1 LPLTYNQIKNNRKKK
16 PGKRKPGW
24 SIRPEHLKT
33 EDKGMDVTTLAYA
46 GFAMILLFMYLIM
59 SKRMS
64 AMNAL
69 ILIPIIFALGL
80 GFHDAKLG
88 KMMLD
93 GVKKV
98 APTGIMICF
107 AILFFGIMI
116 DAGLFDPVIEKIL
129 KSVHGDPMKVC
140 VGTAIL
146 AAFISLD
153 GDGSTTYLVTCSAM
167 MAVHRKL
174 GINPLILPSLAL
186 LENSVMN
193 IIPWGGPTGR
203 VLASLGVESSQV
215 FVPMIPGM
223 VLGTGFVCLMGY
235 YWGMKERKRLGVIEF
250 THDGSHAAV
259 SEDPEAEQ
267 LKRPEKFWFNVALTT
282 ALMTCLILEVLPLS
296 ILFIVGTALAL
307 LINYKNKDQQARI
320 IANGANAM
328 PVVTMVFAAGIFM
341 GILSG
346 TKMVDAMTKMIIAAV
361 PPDLGPHFSIIT
373 ALLSL
378 PGTFFMTN
386 DAFYFGVL
394 PVLAK
399 AAAAYGIPADE
410 IGRAALI
417 GQGSH
422 LLSPLVPSTYL
433 LVGLNKIEFGD
444 LQKYALLPAIGIS
457 MIWLVTAILL
467 GYIRI

>member
-1 LPLTYNQIKNNRKKK
+1 MSQT
-16 PGKRKPGW
+16 
-24 SIRPEHLKT
+24 
-33 EDKGMDVTTLAYA
+33 VLAYA
-46 GFAMILLFMYLIM
+46 GFFMIALFMYLIM
-59 SKRMS
+59 SKRMT

-69 ILIPIIFALGL
+69 VLIPIIFAIGL

-88 KMMLD
+88 KMMFD

-107 AILFFGIMI
+107 AILFFGVMI
-116 DAGLFDPVIEKIL
+116 DAGLFDPIIKKIL
-129 KSVHGDPMKVC
+129 KWVEGDPMKVC

-167 MAVHRKL
+167 MAVYRKL
-174 GINPLILPSLAL
+174 GIRPVILPALAL

-223 VLGTGFVCLMGY
+223 VLGTLFVCFMGY
-235 YWGMKERKRLGVIEF
+235 RWGLQERARIGKLKLE
-250 THDGSHAAV
+250 HAGDF
-259 SEDPEAEQ
+259 SMGGDDPEAVA
-267 LKRPEKFWFNVALTT
+267 LKRPEKFWINAALVAV
-282 ALMTCLILEVLPLS
+282 LMVCLITEVLPLA
-296 ILFIVGTALAL
+296 ILFIIGTALAL
-307 LINYKNKDQQARI
+307 MINYKNKEQQARI
-320 IANGANAM
+320 ATNGANAT

-346 TKMVDAMTKMIIAAV
+346 TKMIDAMSQIIIAAI
-361 PPDLGPHFSIIT
+361 PESMGAHFPLIT
-373 ALLSL
+373 ALISL

-399 AAAAYGIPADE
+399 AAATYGVDAAE
-410 IGRAALI
+410 MGRAALI
-417 GQGSH
+417 GQGAH

-444 LQKYALLPAIGIS
+444 LQKFALLPAIGVS
-457 MIWLVTAILL
+457 MVWLATAIVL
-467 GYIRI
+467 GHIHL

>member
-1 LPLTYNQIKNNRKKK
+1 MLSQ
-16 PGKRKPGW
+16 
-24 SIRPEHLKT
+24 
-33 EDKGMDVTTLAYA
+33 TTLGIA

-69 ILIPIIFALGL
+69 ILIPIVFALAL

-88 KMMLD
+88 KMMFD

-116 DAGLFDPVIEKIL
+116 DAGLFDPVIKKIL
-129 KSVHGDPMKVC
+129 KVVHGDPMKVC
-140 VGTAIL
+140 VGTAVL

-167 MAVHRKL
+167 LAVHRKL
-174 GINPLILPSLAL
+174 GIRPIILPALAV

-215 FVPMIPGM
+215 FTPMIPCM
-223 VLGTGFVCLMGY
+223 VVGTLFVCFMGY
-235 YWGMKERKRLGVIEF
+235 RWGLQERARLGVLDITHADNKF
-250 THDGSHAAV
+250 TV
-259 SEDPEAEQ
+259 SEDPEADQ
-267 LKRPEKFWFNVALTT
+267 LKRPEKFWINLVLVVV
-282 ALMTCLILEVLPLS
+282 LMTCLMMGVLPLA
-296 ILFIVGTALAL
+296 ILFIIATALAL

-320 IANGANAM
+320 AANGANAM
-328 PVVTMVFAAGIFM
+328 PVVAMVFAAGIFM
-341 GILSG
+341 GILAD
-346 TKMVDAMTKMIIAAV
+346 TKMVDAMAKMIIAGV
-361 PPDLGPHFSIIT
+361 PESMGPHFAFIT
-373 ALLSL
+373 SLISL

-394 PVLAK
+394 PVLTK
-399 AAAAYGIPADE
+399 AAAVYGIPADMM
-410 IGRAALI
+410 GRAALI
-417 GQGSH
+417 GQGAH

-433 LVGLNKIEFGD
+433 LVGLNKVEFGD
-444 LQKYALLPAIGIS
+444 LQRFALLPAIGVS
-457 MIWLVTAILL
+457 LLWLATSVLL
-467 GYIRI
+467 GNITL

>member
-1 LPLTYNQIKNNRKKK
+1 MT
-16 PGKRKPGW
+16 
-24 SIRPEHLKT
+24 
-33 EDKGMDVTTLAYA
+33 DATTLAVA
-46 GFAMILLFMYLIM
+46 GFAMITLFMYLIM

-69 ILIPIIFALGL
+69 ILIPIVFAVGL

-88 KMMLD
+88 KMMMD
-93 GVKKV
+93 GVRKV

-116 DAGLFDPVIEKIL
+116 DAGLFDPIIEKIL
-129 KSVHGDPMKVC
+129 KTVHGDPMKVC
-140 VGTAIL
+140 VGTAVL

-153 GDGSTTYLVTCSAM
+153 GDGSTTYLVTCSAL
-167 MAVHRKL
+167 MAVHRRL
-174 GINPLILPSLAL
+174 GIRPIILPALAL

-203 VLASLGVESSQV
+203 VLAALGVESSQV

-223 VLGTGFVCLMGY
+223 VLGTAFVCFMGY
-235 YWGMKERKRLGVIEF
+235 RWGMQERARLGVIDYK
-250 THDGSHAAV
+250 HDGSHKSV
-259 SEDPEAEQ
+259 SEDPEADK
-267 LKRPEKFWFNVALTT
+267 LKRPEKIWINAALVAT
-282 ALMTCLILEVLPLS
+282 LMTCLMLEVLPLAL
-296 ILFIVGTALAL
+296 LFIIGTALAL
-307 LINYKNKDQQARI
+307 LINYSNKEQQGRI
-320 IANGANAM
+320 AANGANAM
-328 PVVTMVFAAGIFM
+328 PVVSMVFAAGIFM

-346 TKMVDAMTKMIIAAV
+346 TKMVDAMSKFIVAAM
-361 PPDLGPHFSIIT
+361 PETWGPHFPLLT

-399 AAAAYGIPADE
+399 AAATYGIDAAE
-410 IGRAALI
+410 MGRAALI
-417 GQGSH
+417 GQGAH

-433 LVGLNKIEFGD
+433 LVGLNKVEFGD
-444 LQKYALLPAIGIS
+444 LQKFALLPAIGVS
-457 MIWLVTAILL
+457 LVWLATAVVL
-467 GYIRI
+467 GHIHI

>member
-1 LPLTYNQIKNNRKKK
+1 MSQT
-16 PGKRKPGW
+16 
-24 SIRPEHLKT
+24 
-33 EDKGMDVTTLAYA
+33 VLAYA
-46 GFAMILLFMYLIM
+46 GFFMIALFMYLIM
-59 SKRMS
+59 SKRMT

-69 ILIPIIFALGL
+69 VLIPIIFAVGL

-88 KMMLD
+88 KMMFD

-107 AILFFGIMI
+107 AILFFGVMI
-116 DAGLFDPVIEKIL
+116 DAGLFDPIIKKIL
-129 KSVHGDPMKVC
+129 KSVKGDPMKVC
-140 VGTAIL
+140 VGTAVL

-174 GINPLILPSLAL
+174 GIRPIILPALAL

-223 VLGTGFVCLMGY
+223 VLGTLFVCFMGY
-235 YWGMKERKRLGVIEF
+235 RWGVQERTRLGKLELE
-250 THDGSHAAV
+250 HAGDFSMN
-259 SEDPEAEQ
+259 SEDPEAAA
-267 LKRPEKFWFNVALTT
+267 LKRPEKFWINAALVAV
-282 ALMTCLILEVLPLS
+282 LMVCLIMEVLPLA
-296 ILFIVGTALAL
+296 ILFIIGTALAL
-307 LINYKNKDQQARI
+307 MINYKNKEQQARI
-320 IANGANAM
+320 AANGANAT

-346 TKMVDAMTKMIIAAV
+346 TKMIDAMAKIIIAAV
-361 PPDLGPHFSIIT
+361 PESMGAHFPVIT
-373 ALLSL
+373 ALISL

-399 AAAAYGIPADE
+399 AAATYGVDAAE
-410 IGRAALI
+410 MGRAALI
-417 GQGSH
+417 GQGAH

-433 LVGLNKIEFGD
+433 LVGLNKVEFGD
-444 LQKYALLPAIGIS
+444 LQKFALLPAIGVS
-457 MIWLVTAILL
+457 MIWLATAILL
-467 GYIRI
+467 GHIHL

>member
-1 LPLTYNQIKNNRKKK
+1 MNDP
-16 PGKRKPGW
+16 
-24 SIRPEHLKT
+24 
-33 EDKGMDVTTLAYA
+33 TTLAIA
-46 GFAMILLFMYLIM
+46 GFTMIIVFMYLIM

-69 ILIPIIFALGL
+69 ILIPIVFAVGL
-80 GFHDAKLG
+80 GFYDAKLG
-88 KMMLD
+88 KMMFD

-116 DAGLFDPVIEKIL
+116 DAGLFDPIISRIL
-129 KSVHGDPMKVC
+129 KAVHGDPMKVC
-140 VGTAIL
+140 VGTAVL

-167 MAVHRKL
+167 LAVHRRL
-174 GINPLILPSLAL
+174 GINPIILPALAV

-203 VLASLGVESSQV
+203 VLASLNVEASQV

-223 VLGTGFVCLMGY
+223 VLGTLFVCFMGY
-235 YWGMKERKRLGVIEF
+235 RWGVKERARLGVLNLK
-250 THDGSHAAV
+250 HDDNLETMAV
-259 SEDPEAEQ
+259 DPEADK
-267 LKRPEKFWFNVALTT
+267 LKRPEKFWINAALVVI
-282 ALMTCLILEVLPLS
+282 LMVCLMNEVLPLA
-296 ILFIVGTALAL
+296 ILFIIGTALAL
-307 LINYKNKDQQARI
+307 LINYKNKEQQARI
-320 IANGANAM
+320 AANGANAT

-341 GILSG
+341 GILAD
-346 TKMVDAMTKMIIAAV
+346 TKMVDAMAKMIIAGI
-361 PPDLGPHFSIIT
+361 PESMGPHFAFIT
-373 ALLSL
+373 ALISL

-399 AAAAYGIPADE
+399 AAATYGIDAAE
-410 IGRAALI
+410 MGRAALI
-417 GQGSH
+417 GQGAH

-433 LVGLNKIEFGD
+433 LVGLNKVELGD
-444 LQKYALLPAIGIS
+444 LQRFALLPAIGIS
-457 MIWLVTAILL
+457 LIWLATAVML
-467 GYIRI
+467 GHIHL

>member
-1 LPLTYNQIKNNRKKK
+1 MSQT
-16 PGKRKPGW
+16 
-24 SIRPEHLKT
+24 
-33 EDKGMDVTTLAYA
+33 VLAYA
-46 GFAMILLFMYLIM
+46 GFAMITLFMYLIM
-59 SKRMS
+59 SKRMT

-69 ILIPIIFALGL
+69 VLIPIIFAVGL

-88 KMMLD
+88 KMMFD

-107 AILFFGIMI
+107 AILFFGVMI
-116 DAGLFDPVIEKIL
+116 DAGLFDPIIKKIL
-129 KSVHGDPMKVC
+129 KSVKGDPMKVC
-140 VGTAIL
+140 VGTAVL

-174 GINPLILPSLAL
+174 GIRPIILPALAL

-223 VLGTGFVCLMGY
+223 VLGTLFVCFMGY
-235 YWGMKERKRLGVIEF
+235 RWGVQERTRLGKLELE
-250 THDGSHAAV
+250 HAGDFSMN
-259 SEDPEAEQ
+259 SEDSEAAA
-267 LKRPEKFWFNVALTT
+267 LKRPEKFWINAALVAV
-282 ALMTCLILEVLPLS
+282 LMVCLIMEVLPLA
-296 ILFIVGTALAL
+296 ILFIIGTALAL
-307 LINYKNKDQQARI
+307 MINYKNKEQQARI
-320 IANGANAM
+320 AANGANAT

-346 TKMVDAMTKMIIAAV
+346 TKMIDAMAKIIIAAV
-361 PPDLGPHFSIIT
+361 PESMGAHFPVIT
-373 ALLSL
+373 ALISL

-394 PVLAK
+394 PVLTK
-399 AAAAYGIPADE
+399 AAATYGVDAAE
-410 IGRAALI
+410 MGRAALI
-417 GQGSH
+417 GQGAH

-433 LVGLNKIEFGD
+433 LVGLNKVEFGD
-444 LQKYALLPAIGIS
+444 LQKFALLPAIGVS
-457 MIWLVTAILL
+457 MIWLATAILL
-467 GYIRI
+467 GHIHL

>member
-1 LPLTYNQIKNNRKKK
+1 MSQT
-16 PGKRKPGW
+16 
-24 SIRPEHLKT
+24 
-33 EDKGMDVTTLAYA
+33 VLAYA
-46 GFAMILLFMYLIM
+46 GFAMIVLFMYLIM
-59 SKRMS
+59 SKRMT

-69 ILIPIIFALGL
+69 VLIPIIFALGL
-80 GFHDAKLG
+80 GFYDAGLG
-88 KMMLD
+88 KMMID
-93 GVKKV
+93 GVRRV

-107 AILFFGIMI
+107 AILFFGVMI
-116 DAGLFDPVIEKIL
+116 DAGLFDPIIEKIL
-129 KSVHGDPMKVC
+129 KTVHGDPMKVC
-140 VGTAIL
+140 VGTAVL

-167 MAVHRKL
+167 LGVHRRL
-174 GINPLILPSLAL
+174 GINPIILPSLAL

-223 VLGTGFVCLMGY
+223 VLGTLFVCFMGY
-235 YWGMKERKRLGVIEF
+235 RWGMKERARLGVLTLSDADI
-250 THDGSHAAV
+250 HKSVA
-259 SEDPEAEQ
+259 EDPEVSA
-267 LKRPEKFWFNVALTT
+267 LKRPQKFWINATLVTV
-282 ALMTCLILEVLPLS
+282 LMVCLIAEVLPLA
-296 ILFIVGTALAL
+296 ILFIIGTALAL

-320 IANGANAM
+320 AANGANAM
-328 PVVTMVFAAGIFM
+328 PVITMVFAAGIFM

-346 TKMVDAMTKMIIAAV
+346 TKMVDAMAQIILSWV
-361 PPDLGPHFSIIT
+361 PESMGPRLALIT
-373 ALLSL
+373 ALISL

-399 AAAAYGIPADE
+399 AAAAYGIDAAE
-410 IGRAALI
+410 MGRAALI
-417 GQGSH
+417 GQGAH

-433 LVGLNKIEFGD
+433 LVGLNKVEFGD
-444 LQKYALLPAIGIS
+444 LQKFALLPAIGIS

-467 GYIRI
+467 GHISI

>member
-1 LPLTYNQIKNNRKKK
+1 MSQT
-16 PGKRKPGW
+16 
-24 SIRPEHLKT
+24 
-33 EDKGMDVTTLAYA
+33 VLAYA
-46 GFAMILLFMYLIM
+46 GFAMITLFMYLIM
-59 SKRMS
+59 SKRMT

-69 ILIPIIFALGL
+69 VLIPIIFAVGL

-88 KMMLD
+88 KMMFD

-107 AILFFGIMI
+107 AILFFGVMI
-116 DAGLFDPVIEKIL
+116 DAGLFDPIIKKIL
-129 KSVHGDPMKVC
+129 KSVKGDPMKVC
-140 VGTAIL
+140 VGTAVL

-174 GINPLILPSLAL
+174 GIRPIILPALAL

-223 VLGTGFVCLMGY
+223 VLGTLFVCFMGY
-235 YWGMKERKRLGVIEF
+235 RWGVQERTRLGKLELE
-250 THDGSHAAV
+250 HAGDFSMN
-259 SEDPEAEQ
+259 SEDSEAAA
-267 LKRPEKFWFNVALTT
+267 LKRPEKFWINAALVAV
-282 ALMTCLILEVLPLS
+282 LMVCLIMEVLPLA
-296 ILFIVGTALAL
+296 ILFIAGTALAL
-307 LINYKNKDQQARI
+307 MINYKNKEQQARI
-320 IANGANAM
+320 AANGANAT

-346 TKMVDAMTKMIIAAV
+346 TKMIDAMAKIIIAAV
-361 PPDLGPHFSIIT
+361 PESMGAHFPVIT

-399 AAAAYGIPADE
+399 AAATYGVDAAE
-410 IGRAALI
+410 MGRAALI
-417 GQGSH
+417 GQGAH

-433 LVGLNKIEFGD
+433 LVGLNKVEFGD
-444 LQKYALLPAIGIS
+444 LQKFALLPAIGVS
-457 MIWLVTAILL
+457 MIWLATAILL
-467 GYIRI
+467 GHIHL